1 MNGQVK
7 SWSFRAP
14 LIIGFASLLI
24 LIGGFGVWSVQ
35 AKITGAIISAGKIEV
50 EQNRQVVQHQDG
62 GVVLEIFATEGQEV
76 QKGDILFQLDGSEL
90 KSELAIVES
99 QLFELMAR
107 RGRLEAER
115 DSSEEI
121 RFEADVV
128 RAAKLNE
135 DVRGQVDGQQ
145 RLFDVRRNSLATQ
158 ISQLEKRQS
167 QISDQL
173 MGLDAQIAAFEA
185 QIELVE
191 TEVDAQQTLLDK
203 GLAQR
208 STVNVSKRELAR
220 LSGSLGD
227 AIAQRAQALGRSTE
241 LDLEIGR
248 VRTMR
253 REEAISRLRDLEFQE
268 LELSERR
275 RSLTTRINRLSIR
288 APVSGIIYGLT
299 VFAENSVIRAAE
311 PLLYIIPQDRPLV
324 IMADVD
330 PIHIDQIKLGQDVTL
345 RFSAFDQKTTPE
357 LFGSVKRISADAF
370 DDERIAYR
378 YYKTEI
384 ELYPN
389 EQNRLPSDSILL
401 PGMPVEVYVQ
411 TNERSPIEYLT
422 KPLTD
427 YFNRAFRE

>member
-1 MNGQVK
+1 M
-7 SWSFRAP
+7 
-14 LIIGFASLLI
+14 
-24 LIGGFGVWSVQ
+24 
-35 AKITGAIISAGKIEV
+35 
-50 EQNRQVVQHQDG
+50 
-62 GVVLEIFATEGQEV
+62 
-76 QKGDILFQLDGSEL
+76 
-90 KSELAIVES
+90 
-99 QLFELMAR
+99 
-107 RGRLEAER
+107 
-115 DSSEEI
+115 
-121 RFEADVV
+121 
-128 RAAKLNE
+128 
-135 DVRGQVDGQQ
+135 RGQVDGQE

-158 ISQLEKRQS
+158 ISQLEKRQL
-167 QISDQL
+167 QITDQL
-173 MGLDAQIAAFEA
+173 TGLDSQIAAFEA

-191 TEVDAQQTLLDK
+191 EEVDAQQTLLDK

-208 STVNVSKRELAR
+208 STVNISKRELAR
-220 LSGSLGD
+220 LNGSLGD

-248 VRTMR
+248 VRTAR

-389 EQNRLPSDSILL
+389 EIDRLPSDSILL

-422 KPLTD
+422 KPITD

>member
-1 MNGQVK
+1 MTGPVK

-14 LIIGFASLLI
+14 LIIGFVSLLI
-24 LIGGFGVWSVQ
+24 LVGGFGVWSVQ

-62 GVVLEIFATEGQEV
+62 GVVLEIFATEGLEV
-76 QKGDILFQLDGSEL
+76 QKEDILFQLDGSDL

-115 DSSEEI
+115 DNSEEI
-121 RFEADVV
+121 HFDDDVMF
-128 RAAKLNE
+128 AAKLNE
-135 DVRGQVDGQQ
+135 DVRGQLDGQE

-158 ISQLEKRQS
+158 ISQLEKRQM
-167 QISDQL
+167 QITDQL
-173 MGLDAQIAAFEA
+173 TGLDSQIAAFEA

-191 TEVDAQQTLLDK
+191 EEVDAQQTLLDK

-208 STVNVSKRELAR
+208 STVNISKRELAK
-220 LSGSLGD
+220 LNGSLGD

-248 VRTMR
+248 VRTAR

-389 EQNRLPSDSILL
+389 EIDRLPSDSILL
-401 PGMPVEVYVQ
+401 PGMPVEVYLQ

-422 KPLTD
+422 KPITD

>member
-128 RAAKLNE
+128 LAARLND
-135 DVRGQVDGQQ
+135 DVKGQVDGQQ

-173 MGLDAQIAAFEA
+173 MGLDAQITAYEA

-248 VRTMR
+248 VRTAR

-389 EQNRLPSDSILL
+389 EQTRLPSDSILL

>member
-121 RFEADVV
+121 RFEADVIL
-128 RAAKLNE
+128 AAKLND

-173 MGLDAQIAAFEA
+173 MGLDAQITAYEA

-227 AIAQRAQALGRSTE
+227 AISQRAQALGRSTE

-248 VRTMR
+248 VRTAR

-389 EQNRLPSDSILL
+389 EQTRLPSDSILL

>member
-1 MNGQVK
+1 MNSSVK

-14 LIIGFASLLI
+14 LIIGFVSLLI
-24 LIGGFGVWSVQ
+24 LVGGFGVWSVQ

-62 GVVLEIFATEGQEV
+62 GVVLEIFATEGLEV
-76 QKGDILFQLDGSEL
+76 QKEDILFQLDGSDL

-115 DSSEEI
+115 DNSEEI
-121 RFEADVV
+121 RFDDDVIF
-128 RAAKLNE
+128 AAKLNE
-135 DVRGQVDGQQ
+135 DVRGQVDGQE

-158 ISQLEKRQS
+158 ISQLEKRQL
-167 QISDQL
+167 QITDQL
-173 MGLDAQIAAFEA
+173 TGLDSQIAAFEA

-191 TEVDAQQTLLDK
+191 EEVDAQQTLLDK

-208 STVNVSKRELAR
+208 STVNISKRELAR
-220 LSGSLGD
+220 LNGSLGD

-248 VRTMR
+248 VRTAR

-389 EQNRLPSDSILL
+389 EIDRLPSDSILL

-411 TNERSPIEYLT
+411 TNVRSPIEYLT
-422 KPLTD
+422 KPITD

>member
-1 MNGQVK
+1 MTGPVK
-7 SWSFRAP
+7 SWSFRTP
-14 LIIGFASLLI
+14 LIIGFVSLLI
-24 LIGGFGVWSVQ
+24 LVGGFGVWSVQ

-62 GVVLEIFATEGQEV
+62 GVVLEIFATEGLEV
-76 QKGDILFQLDGSEL
+76 QKEDILFQLDGSDL

-115 DSSEEI
+115 DNSEEI
-121 RFEADVV
+121 RFDDDVIF
-128 RAAKLNE
+128 AAKLNE
-135 DVRGQVDGQQ
+135 DVRGQVDGQE

-158 ISQLEKRQS
+158 ISQLEKRQL
-167 QISDQL
+167 QITDQL
-173 MGLDAQIAAFEA
+173 TGLDSQIAAFEA

-191 TEVDAQQTLLDK
+191 EEVDAQQTLLDK

-208 STVNVSKRELAR
+208 STVNISKRELAR
-220 LSGSLGD
+220 LNGSLGD

-248 VRTMR
+248 VRTAR

-268 LELSERR
+268 LELIERR

-389 EQNRLPSDSILL
+389 EIDRLPSDSILL

-422 KPLTD
+422 KPITD

>member
-1 MNGQVK
+1 MTGPVK

-14 LIIGFASLLI
+14 LIIGFVSLLI
-24 LIGGFGVWSVQ
+24 LVGGFGVWSVQ

-62 GVVLEIFATEGQEV
+62 GVVLEIFATEGLEV
-76 QKGDILFQLDGSEL
+76 QKEDILFQLDGSDL

-115 DSSEEI
+115 DNSEEI
-121 RFEADVV
+121 HFDDDVMF
-128 RAAKLNE
+128 AAKLNE
-135 DVRGQVDGQQ
+135 DVRGQVDGQE

-158 ISQLEKRQS
+158 ISQLEKRQM
-167 QISDQL
+167 QITDQL
-173 MGLDAQIAAFEA
+173 TGLDSQIAAFEA

-191 TEVDAQQTLLDK
+191 EEVDAQQTLLDK

-208 STVNVSKRELAR
+208 STVNISKRELAK
-220 LSGSLGD
+220 LNGSLGD

-248 VRTMR
+248 VRTAR

-389 EQNRLPSDSILL
+389 EIDRLPSDSILL
-401 PGMPVEVYVQ
+401 PGMPVEVYLQ

-422 KPLTD
+422 KPITD

>member
-14 LIIGFASLLI
+14 LIIGFVSLLT

-62 GVVLEIFATEGQEV
+62 GVVLEIFATEGQEF

-128 RAAKLNE
+128 RAAQLND

-158 ISQLEKRQS
+158 ISQLEKRQL
-167 QISDQL
+167 QIMDQL
-173 MGLDAQIAAFEA
+173 AGLDSQIAAFEA

-191 TEVDAQQTLLDK
+191 EEVDAQQTLLDK

-208 STVNVSKRELAR
+208 STLNISKREMAR
-220 LSGSLGD
+220 LNGSLGD

-248 VRTMR
+248 VWTIR

-275 RSLTTRINRLSIR
+275 RSLMNRINRLSIR

-299 VFAENSVIRAAE
+299 VFADNSVIRAAE

-330 PIHIDQIKLGQDVTL
+330 PINIDQIKLGQDVTL

-370 DDERIAYR
+370 DDERMAYR

-389 EQNRLPSDSILL
+389 EQNRLPPGSILL

-411 TNERSPIEYLT
+411 THERSPIEYLT